1 MDEQQRH
8 DRLSSVLFG
17 IALFGCFAALLFGVR
32 QIMGPIPIN
41 NQPPIAQTGGTL
53 DVEESAALTQ
63 GR

>member
-1 MDEQQRH
+1 MDQQRH

-17 IALFGCFAALLFGVR
+17 IALLGFFAALLLAVR

-53 DVEESAALTQ
+53 DVGESDTLTL